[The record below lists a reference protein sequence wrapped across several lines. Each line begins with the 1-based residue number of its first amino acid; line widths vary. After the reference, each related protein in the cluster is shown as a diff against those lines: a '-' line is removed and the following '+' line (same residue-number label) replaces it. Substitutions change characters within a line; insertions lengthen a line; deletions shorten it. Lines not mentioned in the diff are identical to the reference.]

1 MKENKFHSIPY
12 RFPNSLMIHNR
23 HPWCHSPCR
32 KGSYSRPPR
41 RHHSSSSRLPTS
53 RSHRKL
59 VPGQY
64 CRGSG
69 IHRTSTPGCS
79 GHNNLPVKV
88 KSLSFGKR
96 QHLLCSSYWH
106 RYLQI
111 SWTEFFYASF
121 EKQELKVCDY
131 LQRHVWPRGGEF
143 HWRYSD
149 PYGLLSLSC
158 LFPLHQVPA
167 LKSAAEASAEVGF
180 WWVHHLKDFP
190 TTTDLD
196 SLQMWSGYW

>member
-79 GHNNLPVKV
+79 GHNNLHFQLWGDSMGEKKKHKITSSVNCIITDQTYNPNECSLRSFFPWAASSQTSWG
-88 KSLSFGKR
+88 KSLNKSSSVVNTALVKNKR
-96 QHLLCSSYWH
+96 SCAHVFNIFTLTLHDSPWLWVPLFYVSY
-106 RYLQI
+106 LPFLESTALSI
-111 SWTEFFYASF
+111 TG
-121 EKQELKVCDY
+121 LK
-131 LQRHVWPRGGEF
+131 
-143 HWRYSD
+143 
-149 PYGLLSLSC
+149 
-158 LFPLHQVPA
+158 
-167 LKSAAEASAEVGF
+167 
-180 WWVHHLKDFP
+180 
-190 TTTDLD
+190 
-196 SLQMWSGYW
+196 